1 MKFRFRH
8 MAILHVMA
16 AVVLAAVACS
26 RASREPEDHG
36 EEGTVTL
43 NMRITMRA
51 GGSGDNTAELMHT
64 LRIII
69 LDGAGFAEHNA
80 YWNFDNAIEDYT
92 TSSFKVKANDTKT
105 ILMVANEESAVL
117 TLPDGSKVSA
127 HDWLTGI
134 DAAAGEYV
142 DMETARGITMTLAD
156 NFAADGSMSNGSHY
170 IPMSAVHTY
179 TVGNNR
185 NYSGTFYIHRAAAK
199 YTFRFT
205 VNDDKNDHTVN
216 SVSISSVAST
226 EYFFPNATFSV
237 GTDIPQAR
245 LLSYVTPADLTSS
258 NRTFA
263 VTDGK
268 IPAGTKDYVEFGP
281 YYVPEGRVSPAG
293 GYGISFKVDGT
304 QFPWLPLEPHEIDGA
319 TVTNPK
325 DMTDLPRNT
334 HIIVNVTLNPMD
346 FSVSYTICKWEEH
359 EVVIP
364 GFN

>member
-1 MKFRFRH
+1 
-8 MAILHVMA
+8 MAMLHVMA
-16 AVVLAAVACS
+16 AVVLAAAACS

-51 GGSGDNTAELMHT
+51 GGSGDNDAELMHT

-80 YWNFDNAIEDYT
+80 YWNFDNALEDYT

-117 TLPDGSKVSA
+117 TLPDGSKARA

-134 DAAAGEYV
+134 DAGAGEFV
-142 DMETARGITMTLAD
+142 NMETVRGITMTLAD
-156 NFAADGSMSNGSHY
+156 NFADDGSMSNGSHY

-179 TVGNNR
+179 TVGNNQ
-185 NYSGTFYIHRAAAK
+185 NYSGKFYIHRAAAK

-205 VNDDKNDHTVN
+205 VKDDKYDHTVN
-216 SVSISSVAST
+216 SVSIGSVAST
-226 EYFFPNATFSV
+226 EYFFPNATFAV
-237 GTDIPQAR
+237 GTEIPQAR

-263 VTDGK
+263 VADGK

-281 YYVPEGRVSPAG
+281 YYVPEGRVSPSE

>member
-1 MKFRFRH
+1 MRFRFRH

-134 DAAAGEYV
+134 DAGAGEFV
-142 DMETARGITMTLAD
+142 NMETVRGITMTLAD
-156 NFAADGSMSNGSHY
+156 NFAADGSMSNGGHY

-179 TVGNNR
+179 TVGNNQ
-185 NYSGTFYIHRAAAK
+185 NYSGKFYIHRAAAK

-205 VNDDKNDHTVN
+205 VKDDKYDHTVN
-216 SVSISSVAST
+216 SVSIGSVAST
-226 EYFFPNATFSV
+226 EYFFPNATFAV
-237 GTDIPQAR
+237 GTDIPQAT
-245 LLSYVTPADLTSS
+245 LESYTAPVTATAGNFTYDIADGSI
-258 NRTFA
+258 A
-263 VTDGK
+263 
-268 IPAGTKDYVEFGP
+268 AGTKDFVEFGP
-281 YYVPEGRVSPAG
+281 YYVPEGRVSPAE

-325 DMTDLPRNT
+325 VMTDLPRNT
-334 HIIVNVTLNPMD
+334 HVIVKVTLKGTEFKVN
-346 FSVSYTICKWEEH
+346 YTVCPWEEQQID
-359 EVVIP
+359 IP
-364 GFN
+364 PFN